1 MNLYLSSSG
10 SLQYSWAGCSS
21 RWVLLSC
28 LRVAHTHIR
37 VWGVSVPGSFHSF
50 PMVFAR
56 LCQNVFVYVDS
67 ELLQLPQCSTD
78 HRVFYWT
85 LLLLLL
91 AGWRGRHGLEGL
103 RTIRNCWQTPRPP
116 GFVLHFLFARWLLKT
131 TGELSLRHRAKVIIF
146 IWHAQFCPL
155 YPENPVLI
163 HTDQWKGKKSSSIWN

>member
-1 MNLYLSSSG
+1 MRAASSKCAISPNKIRFFLETSQLSVK
-10 SLQYSWAGCSS
+10 Q
-21 RWVLLSC
+21 
-28 LRVAHTHIR
+28 THIR

-56 LCQNVFVYVDS
+56 LCQNVFVHVDS

-155 YPENPVLI
+155 YPENKWTLC
-163 HTDQWKGKKSSSIWN
+163 